1 MYFSCIGSD
10 VWIAA
15 GCIKQDVAIG
25 DGAVV
30 GTSAIILEYRFDKDA
45 INRIYQSKYWD
56 YSP

>member
-1 MYFSCIGSD
+1 MSD